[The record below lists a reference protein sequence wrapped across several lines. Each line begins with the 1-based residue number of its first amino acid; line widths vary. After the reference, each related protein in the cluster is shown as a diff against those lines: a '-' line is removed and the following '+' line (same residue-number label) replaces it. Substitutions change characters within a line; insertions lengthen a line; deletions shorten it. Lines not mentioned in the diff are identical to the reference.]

1 MVDLRDLD
9 KALGNMGIEL
19 TEKES
24 KNLRDNLPV
33 KGEQEIITSQCFG
46 RPKDYLQISVL
57 YVKTRWARN
66 YEI

>member
-46 RPKDYLQISVL
+46 RPKDYLRISVL
-57 YVKTRWARN
+57 YAKTRWA
-66 YEI
+66 

>member
-24 KNLRDNLPV
+24 KILRDNLPV
-33 KGEQEIITSQCFG
+33 KGEQEITTSQW
-46 RPKDYLQISVL
+46 K
-57 YVKTRWARN
+57 VKRLSPDICTICQN
-66 YEI
+66 